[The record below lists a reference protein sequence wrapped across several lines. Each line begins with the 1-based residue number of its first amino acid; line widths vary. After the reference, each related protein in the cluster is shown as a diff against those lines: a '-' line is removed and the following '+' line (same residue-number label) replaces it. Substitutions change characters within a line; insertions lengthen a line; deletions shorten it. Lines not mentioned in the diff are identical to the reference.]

1 MDCMP
6 LIELLDQ
13 RSIFLRCEGNLL
25 KRNVDSH
32 NPSVTDMDKVIWCYR
47 TWSILVQIMTCH
59 QFGAKPLPK
68 PSADLL
74 SFRPMRT
81 NLRVV
86 FFLIKTQSFS
96 FKKKVLKLLCA
107 KFNNNCFPKSK
118 CYLNVTLKPYLN
130 RPSLISNGIFEHH
143 HLNVDTKMLPYHYR
157 NSHGGDKMILQPS
170 YLHNKNSHRAHFY

>member
-47 TWSILVQIMTCH
+47 TWSIL
-59 QFGAKPLPK
+59 PK
-68 PSADLL
+68 PSADLS

-81 NLRVV
+81 NLRVFC

-130 RPSLISNGIFEHH
+130 RPSLILNGISEHH
-143 HLNVDTKMLPYHYR
+143 QLNVDTKMLPYHYR

-170 YLHNKNSHRAHFY
+170 YLHNRNTPRAHFY